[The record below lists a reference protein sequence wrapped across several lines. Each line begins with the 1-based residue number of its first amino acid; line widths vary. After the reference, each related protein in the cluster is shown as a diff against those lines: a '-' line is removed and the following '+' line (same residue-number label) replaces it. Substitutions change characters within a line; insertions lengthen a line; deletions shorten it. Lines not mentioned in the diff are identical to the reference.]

1 MFLAPNLFHAN
12 YKMLQLPP
20 NWHGRHGKGEITQRQ
35 HVYDECFS
43 ILGYTSGII
52 RVGKNQI
59 GRIQYVS
66 FGAGVVDVSPL
77 YWPIPRTLRRGMI
90 LCDVPPYHR

>member
-59 GRIQYVS
+59 GRIQYAS
-66 FGAGVVDVSPL
+66 FGAGVVDGFSL
-77 YWPIPRTLRRGMI
+77 ILANSTNLAPRDDLVRGPA
-90 LCDVPPYHR
+90 LS